1 MLIFQQSFQIG
12 INEDLCFAPTE
23 GSTQSVLPSDET
35 IMLPFSINGSSLIA
49 EKLISYDGAF
59 LENKSGCEVVNLA
72 ALLLRN
78 TSEQGISSVSIT
90 LRQGSRNLVFSATCI
105 PPRATVLVLEKN
117 GKLFSKESLTFCHGD
132 IDWDNDGWE
141 IEDVLSIERV
151 DIGSLRI
158 KNITEKTLH
167 KICLSYKTSYA
178 EGMFY
183 LGGITYEVN
192 IESLAPGERIFLRPE
207 HYAGESSGFV
217 HIQYNDH

>member
-1 MLIFQQSFQIG
+1 MLIFQQSFQMRIQ
-12 INEDLCFAPTE
+12 EDLRFAPTE
-23 GSTQSVLPSDET
+23 GSTESVLSSDAK
-35 IMLPFSINGSSLIA
+35 IILPFSVNGTPLIA

-78 TSEQGISSVSIT
+78 TSERGISSASVTIK
-90 LRQGSRNLVFSATCI
+90 QGSRNLDFSATCI
-105 PPRATVLVLEKN
+105 PPSATVLVLEKN
-117 GKLFSKESLTFCHGD
+117 GKLFSKESVTFCYGD
-132 IDWDNDGWE
+132 IDWDDDGWE
-141 IEDVLSIERV
+141 IEDILSVETV
-151 DIGSLRI
+151 DIGSLCV

-167 KICLSYKTSYA
+167 RICLSYKTSYA

-192 IESLAPGERIFLRPE
+192 IESLEPGERILLKPE